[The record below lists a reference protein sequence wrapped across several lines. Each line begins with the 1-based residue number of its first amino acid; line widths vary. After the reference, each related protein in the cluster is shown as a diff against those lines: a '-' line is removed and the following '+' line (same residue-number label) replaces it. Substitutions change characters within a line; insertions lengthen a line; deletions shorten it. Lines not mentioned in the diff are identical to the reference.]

1 MDMKEWR
8 AVHPKRK
15 FYSELVMWLI
25 VVAVLIYDFYVNP
38 LVGRQR
44 FGLMLIAGLGWLLP
58 AYRYWKWCKYDEE
71 QK

>member
-1 MDMKEWR
+1 
-8 AVHPKRK
+8 
-15 FYSELVMWLI
+15 MWLI
-25 VVAVLIYDFYVNP
+25 VVAVLIYDFYINP